1 MPSLREWEP
10 KARRKVSEPCGGRS
24 PCGMQEAV
32 RTPSSE
38 PGHVQ
43 GGRPWWT
50 VLLVPV
56 AYLVLAA
63 GLTWPLAARLGELV
77 PGASRSDLWNSL
89 WSMWFVADSLG
100 AGRLPW
106 ETALLNHPDGGVL
119 MVADPLGALVGL
131 PLVPLVG
138 LEAAYGLLVM
148 VRLAAAGLCAHAAAV
163 WWRREL
169 GGSAT
174 AGEWLGPG
182 PWLAGV
188 ALTGAPMLLAGVHN
202 GTSESTAWAP
212 MVLACWACLAAQR
225 RPSLRRVGV
234 AAAALALATLASGY
248 SAVIAFVI
256 ASLLSVVPPPR
267 PVLWRMGP
275 VALGLVLALPLAAL
289 QHCGATHPDN
299 LVGIKNARELAL
311 VRRTTGAADPWT
323 FVLGGDFRSPDFAEI
338 SRYGE
343 AFIHTAYVGHVVF
356 LTALVVVLRRR
367 VPPWILV
374 AGLGLAL
381 LALGPVWV
389 QDGAAVIFWD
399 ERVLPLP
406 YLLLE
411 RLPGLGSLS
420 LVWRLGAGLVLAVAL
435 TAGAGLPSSTRIQ
448 RRLGWALV
456 LAALLETTLLSPLRG
471 GPALTDARIHPLV
484 VALREAPPGA
494 VVNFPVAGG
503 RAYLHEQT
511 AHGHPLAATLNF
523 PNNTTGQR
531 FWRKALA
538 ELDRV
543 VADGDPVEVLQSAR
557 AQERFARGV
566 AKAAR
571 ALQVRYL
578 VIHSDPDA
586 RPDMHDAAVR
596 AIEASFPAWS
606 PAGGPATPSPA
617 AAAGPHARPV
627 SVIALY

>member
-1 MPSLREWEP
+1 
-10 KARRKVSEPCGGRS
+10 V
-24 PCGMQEAV
+24 
-32 RTPSSE
+32 
-38 PGHVQ
+38 
-43 GGRPWWT
+43 
-50 VLLVPV
+50 LVPV
-56 AYLVLAA
+56 AYLLLAA
-63 GLTWPLAARLGELV
+63 GLTWPLVLRLGELV

-106 ETALLNHPDGGVL
+106 ETSLLDHPDGGVL

-138 LEAAYGLLVM
+138 LEAAYGLLVLG
-148 VRLAAAGLCAHAAAV
+148 RLAATGLCAHAAAV

-169 GGSAT
+169 
-174 AGEWLGPG
+174 AGPDARSEWLAPG

-188 ALTGAPMLLAGVHN
+188 ALSGAPMLLAGIHN

-212 MVLACWACLAAQR
+212 MVLACWACLVAAR
-225 RPSLRRVGV
+225 RPSLGRVGA
-234 AAAALALATLASGY
+234 AAAALGLATLASGY
-248 SAVIAFVI
+248 SAVIAFVV
-256 ASLLSVVPPPR
+256 AVMLGLGPPRR
-267 PVLWRMGP
+267 PVLPRLGP
-275 VALGLVLALPLAAL
+275 VVLGLVSALPLAAL

-299 LVGIKNARELAL
+299 LVGIKNARELSL

-343 AFIHTAYVGHVVF
+343 AFVHTAYVGHVVF
-356 LTALVVVLRRR
+356 FTAVVVVLRRR
-367 VPPWILV
+367 VPPWLLL
-374 AGLGLAL
+374 AGLCLAL

-406 YLLLE
+406 YLLAE
-411 RLPGLGSLS
+411 RLPGFASLS
-420 LVWRLGAGLVLAVAL
+420 LVWRLGAGLVLAAAL
-435 TAGAGLPSSTRIQ
+435 TAGAGLPRHTRIQ

-456 LAALLETTLLSPLRG
+456 LAALLETALLSPLRG
-471 GPALTDARIHPLV
+471 GPALTDGRVHPLV
-484 VALREAPPGA
+484 VALRQAPEGA

-531 FWRKALA
+531 FWRKVLA

-543 VADGDPVEVLQSAR
+543 VADGDPELVLQSAR
-557 AQERFARGV
+557 SQERFARGV
-566 AKAAR
+566 SKAAR

-596 AIEASFPAWS
+596 AMQLSFAAWS
-606 PAGGPATPSPA
+606 PAGGSATPSPA
-617 AAAGPHARPV
+617 ATDGPHARPV
-627 SVIALY
+627 TVIALY